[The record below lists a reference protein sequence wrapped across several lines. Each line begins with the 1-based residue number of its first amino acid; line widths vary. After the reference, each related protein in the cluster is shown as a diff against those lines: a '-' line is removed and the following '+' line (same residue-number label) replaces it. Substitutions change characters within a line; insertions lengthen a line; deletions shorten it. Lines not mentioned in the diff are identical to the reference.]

1 MLKELRIDSAHREDH
16 EGGGPPK
23 WVWGTAAAVIALA
36 VAGGA
41 AWWLLAGNK
50 PIAVQ
55 TATVRANG
63 QGPSADA
70 VLQATGY
77 VTARRMATVSAQI
90 TGTLTEVLIDE
101 GFKVRKGQVLARLD
115 DSGLKAGLAAAEAQA
130 RSAQASMGQ
139 VRAQLAQAEADAR
152 RQTELAASGM
162 TTRQSQEQTAT
173 AVKTY
178 TAQIEVA
185 QRQVEAAQAQV
196 TQARVN
202 FDYATV
208 RAPFDGVVTAR
219 AAQVGEIISPLS
231 AGGGFT
237 RTGVGTIVDMDSLE
251 VGVDVNEAYIAQ
263 VKPDMPCEAVLDAYP
278 DWKIPAHVV
287 AVIPS
292 ADRGKA
298 TVKVRVALDQKDD
311 RVVPDM
317 GVRVTFLAAKPKGQT
332 APVPGVLLPPEAVT
346 QRDGA
351 DAVFVAT
358 DNRVE
363 QRAVKLGA
371 DVGKFK
377 LATSGLKAG
386 EAVVL
391 SPPAEMKQG
400 SQIVGKD

>member
-1 MLKELRIDSAHREDH
+1 
-16 EGGGPPK
+16 
-23 WVWGTAAAVIALA
+23 
-36 VAGGA
+36 
-41 AWWLLAGNK
+41 
-50 PIAVQ
+50 
-55 TATVRANG
+55 
-63 QGPSADA
+63 
-70 VLQATGY
+70 
-77 VTARRMATVSAQI
+77 
-90 TGTLTEVLIDE
+90 
-101 GFKVRKGQVLARLD
+101 
-115 DSGLKAGLAAAEAQA
+115 
-130 RSAQASMGQ
+130 
-139 VRAQLAQAEADAR
+139 
-152 RQTELAASGM
+152 
-162 TTRQSQEQTAT
+162 
-173 AVKTY
+173 
-178 TAQIEVA
+178 
-185 QRQVEAAQAQV
+185 
-196 TQARVN
+196 
-202 FDYATV
+202 
-208 RAPFDGVVTAR
+208 
-219 AAQVGEIISPLS
+219 
-231 AGGGFT
+231 
-237 RTGVGTIVDMDSLE
+237 
-251 VGVDVNEAYIAQ
+251 
-263 VKPDMPCEAVLDAYP
+263 
-278 DWKIPAHVV
+278 V